1 MSTPCSTAP
10 GAILM
15 LHAVFAWVAA
25 GAACLVYCDT
35 ISSRV
40 LGVAATAIAF
50 LLVLILFGPS
60 TPSNSASQLQFSA
73 LDEEYDRSRL
83 GTTATVAT
91 EEAAAPGVPNRRDF
105 YPTKS
110 STAATVSQLCT
121 LHPEYDSNIRSFYRL
136 AERTVGCFDVPTYL
150 LKLLPMWLARLLET
164 PLGWICGGGH
174 AGVLGMST
182 AQVLEKCG
190 IPEGSRCA
198 GRITHHWPD
207 TGCPPSEQPFLVFA
221 KIASRQSSGMFFPR
235 GGGSVLPA
243 ALVSSLVA
251 TGRGTFRVRAPV
263 DELLVGEGGC
273 VEGVRVKG
281 AVKVKAPVV
290 ISAAGAYNTLVR
302 MMPLGA
308 PKAVVENAEFAA
320 LRAALVEGGKGE
332 QNSSAKESLPLSS
345 SWLSLFVGLDVPT
358 EELGIPK
365 ANQWMFPSWDHSKN
379 VKKAYEAG
387 PEAEFPAVFITSSSA
402 KDDSYNE
409 RRRVANAQVERLGEG
424 KTCPGGSFC
433 VLALIDFR
441 WFSKFV
447 DPSHRDSISPVSARA
462 VAREQTKL
470 SEEYSLL
477 KDEMKARLLKALV
490 DVYPQVEKH
499 ISLAD
504 LSTPVTMNRFI
515 GTTRGEFNGL
525 HHGSNRFSARTQ
537 RMLRPQMPIT
547 GLYLTGQDITSQ
559 TLFEA
564 MKAGA
569 LTVTA
574 VSWLVFFQ
582 CFGVLWQD
590 GFLLS

>member
-1 MSTPCSTAP
+1 MGARFSNSKLLHWMSTPCSTAP

-50 LLVLILFGPS
+50 LLASCRARQHRLTRRRSCSSAPS
-60 TPSNSASQLQFSA
+60 TKSMTV
-73 LDEEYDRSRL
+73 DRL

-182 AQVLEKCG
+182 AQAREMWHS
-190 IPEGSRCA
+190 EGSLRGPRSPTTGPTPVVRRASSPSSSSPKSRRGRAA
-198 GRITHHWPD
+198 G
-207 TGCPPSEQPFLVFA
+207 CSF
-221 KIASRQSSGMFFPR
+221 R

-308 PKAVVENAEFAA
+308 PKAVVEKKTRSCGAS
-320 LRAALVEGGKGE
+320 RGPRGGGKGE

-358 EELGIPK
+358 EELGIPR
-365 ANQWMFPSWDHSKN
+365 P
-379 VKKAYEAG
+379 
-387 PEAEFPAVFITSSSA
+387 TSGCFRRGTIA
-402 KDDSYNE
+402 K
-409 RRRVANAQVERLGEG
+409 
-424 KTCPGGSFC
+424 T
-433 VLALIDFR
+433 
-441 WFSKFV
+441 
-447 DPSHRDSISPVSARA
+447 
-462 VAREQTKL
+462 
-470 SEEYSLL
+470 
-477 KDEMKARLLKALV
+477 
-490 DVYPQVEKH
+490 
-499 ISLAD
+499 
-504 LSTPVTMNRFI
+504 
-515 GTTRGEFNGL
+515 
-525 HHGSNRFSARTQ
+525 
-537 RMLRPQMPIT
+537 
-547 GLYLTGQDITSQ
+547 
-559 TLFEA
+559 
-564 MKAGA
+564 
-569 LTVTA
+569 
-574 VSWLVFFQ
+574 
-582 CFGVLWQD
+582 
-590 GFLLS
+590 